1 MRYSKRYLKSAPT
14 CCLIYKYLKPINN
27 KYLNTRTTRVGSSH
41 NKGIEQVCHIITPS
55 IQNGTLL
62 EPLIFYLYINSLIS
76 SVNYHLRN
84 IRRIS
89 KFLDQDTKHAV
100 VRSFI
105 LSRLDYGNALL
116 YGAKSKDLDC
126 LQSLQHKAIK
136 LIFSANRFDSPAPLM
151 NTLHWL
157 PIRERINFKICMYVF
172 KCIHGNAPKYLSDF
186 ISHRL
191 RPVTGPITRS
201 SNDSTLIV
209 AHVGRNCI
217 GDKSFYVTA
226 PRLWNALPRNIREAK
241 SLTVFKKML
250 KSHLC
255 PKY

>member
-1 MRYSKRYLKSAPT
+1 MWRTLEYKSILFQSVKVSVN
-14 CCLIYKYLKPINN
+14 LIIS
-27 KYLNTRTTRVGSSH
+27 RH
-41 NKGIEQVCHIITPS
+41 
-55 IQNGTLL
+55 
-62 EPLIFYLYINSLIS
+62 INSLIS

-89 KFLDQDTKHAV
+89 KFLDQDTIYAV

-116 YGAKSKDLDC
+116 YGAKSKDLDR

-151 NTLHWL
+151 NTPHRL

-172 KCIHGNAPKYLSDF
+172 KCIHGNAPKF

-191 RPVTGPITRS
+191 RPVTGPFTRS

-226 PRLWNALPRNIREAK
+226 PDLWNALPRNIREAK
-241 SLTVFKKML
+241 SLTVFKKDVEVSPL
-250 KSHLC
+250 SKILTCFVFIFCFVFPPWRFYLDGKARYKCLC
-255 PKY
+255 VCMYDKC

>member
-1 MRYSKRYLKSAPT
+1 MLYVAEEAQCVLYLPPT
-14 CCLIYKYLKPINN
+14 N
-27 KYLNTRTTRVGSSH
+27 
-41 NKGIEQVCHIITPS
+41 S
-55 IQNGTLL
+55 I
-62 EPLIFYLYINSLIS
+62 IS

-89 KFLDQDTKHAV
+89 KFFDQDTKHAV

-105 LSRLDYGNALL
+105 LSRLDYGNSLL
-116 YGAKSKDLDC
+116 YGAKSKDLDR

-226 PRLWNALPRNIREAK
+226 PRLWNALPLHIRTEG
-241 SLTVFKKML
+241 SLDVFKKAVKTL
-250 KSHLC
+250 LFQDTEGFKSKAFRYC
-255 PKY
+255 